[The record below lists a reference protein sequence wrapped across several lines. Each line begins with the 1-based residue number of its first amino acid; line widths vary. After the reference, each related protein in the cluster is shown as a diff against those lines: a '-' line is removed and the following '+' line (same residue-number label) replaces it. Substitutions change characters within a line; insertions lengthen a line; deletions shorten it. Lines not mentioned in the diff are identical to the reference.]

1 MNAKSNTMKKSLVLL
16 LMMFGL
22 VSANAQ
28 ISRFTSRLKHQ
39 VKTTVSDKLSGK
51 SSRPATPENKRSQ
64 QDKSAASTTSA
75 TPAEGRDYYIAP
87 NGSGREATKEH
98 PAKDLAVVLRNL
110 KDGDV
115 VHIAAGTYVSK
126 MGRGSD
132 IINHSVSIIGGYSP
146 DFSIRDPWGKYK
158 TILTGTNDY
167 ERGKTT
173 ARLEIDG
180 NPNAPVVIDGLII
193 DNGPRNRYKTEKHQ
207 LILRKANPA
216 KGENATPE
224 SPGIKVV
231 MTGEGTSVTIQN
243 CVVMNTAPTQGA
255 IDVQI
260 GKDSKA
266 VIRNN
271 LIVNNTGEGIMA
283 KTNWHGSTPEHF
295 ATYLVENNTILFT
308 WKHDAIASYG
318 GNSLK
323 MDTRVRLTAKNNIF
337 GFGDFGGV
345 NNIKL
350 CENLELINNNFFGH
364 RKYDFYDTAAM
375 SVADMAD
382 YAEYVKRAEGNVSEP
397 VKLPL
402 NPDWAA
408 LYASRKEISRAQVD
422 AQATVS
428 NSAENQVRS
437 ILGLNLK
444 GSTVHIDA
452 EIWLPQMKVDDAVKL
467 GLHQYN
473 GRGCSKP

>member
-1 MNAKSNTMKKSLVLL
+1 MKKLLLLVLATAIF
-16 LMMFGL
+16 MP
-22 VSANAQ
+22 ANAQ
-28 ISRFTSRLKHQ
+28 LGNLTNRLK
-39 VKTTVSDKLSGK
+39 KRASTVISGK
-51 SSRPATPENKRSQ
+51 SNAGTSRTSDATASQ
-64 QDKSAASTTSA
+64 NAKTGTQRATHNATTA
-75 TPAEGRDYYIAP
+75 RGRDYYIAP
-87 NGSGREATKEH
+87 NGSGREATREH
-98 PAKDLAVVLRNL
+98 PARDLAVILRNL

-146 DFSIRDPWGKYK
+146 DFSTRDPWGKYK

-167 ERGKTT
+167 ERGQTT
-173 ARLEIDG
+173 PRLEIHG

-216 KGENATPE
+216 KGENPTPE

-231 MTGEGTSVTIQN
+231 MTGEGNSLTIRN

-266 VIRNN
+266 KIRNN

-283 KTNWHGSTPEHF
+283 KTNWHGNTPEHF
-295 ATYLVENNTILFT
+295 ATYVIENNTILFS

-323 MDTRVRLTAKNNIF
+323 MDTRLRLTAKNNIF

-364 RKYDFYDTAAM
+364 RKYDFYDTAPM

-422 AQATVS
+422 AKATVS

-444 GSTVHIDA
+444 GSSVSLDA
-452 EIWLPQMKVDDAVKL
+452 EIWLPQMQVDDAIRL
-467 GLHQYN
+467 GLHAYN